1 MYIIKYQDYISYLM
15 LIYIYIYI
23 YNFTVLY
30 YFENNLGN
38 TNGEDL

>member
-1 MYIIKYQDYISYLM
+1 VYIIKYQDYISYLM
-15 LIYIYIYI
+15 LIYI

>member
-1 MYIIKYQDYISYLM
+1 VYIIKYQDYISYLM
-15 LIYIYIYI
+15 LIYIYI

>member
-1 MYIIKYQDYISYLM
+1 VYIIKYQDYISYLM
-15 LIYIYIYI
+15 LIYIYIY
-23 YNFTVLY
+23 NFTVFY